1 MFETDNSNAQACQS
15 SNKIKYCTATFTV
28 VTNLIDTIACLVS
41 KKVNKNKIKKVSL
54 CLLIPMP
61 FDKGIN
67 TSSIRLLIKEN
78 QSRSMKKID

>member
-28 VTNLIDTIACLVS
+28 V
-41 KKVNKNKIKKVSL
+41 NKNKIKKVSL

-67 TSSIRLLIKEN
+67 SSSIHLLIKEN

>member
-15 SNKIKYCTATFTV
+15 SNKTKYCTATFTV

-67 TSSIRLLIKEN
+67 SSSIHLLIKEN